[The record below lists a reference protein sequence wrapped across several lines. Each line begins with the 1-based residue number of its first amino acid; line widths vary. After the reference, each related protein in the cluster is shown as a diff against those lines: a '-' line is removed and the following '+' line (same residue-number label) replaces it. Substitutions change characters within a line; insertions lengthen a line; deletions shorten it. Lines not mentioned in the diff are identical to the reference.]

1 MSIVPEMVLLRADVS
16 ELVKMI
22 RRMLGGVE

>member
-16 ELVKMI
+16 EFVKMI
-22 RRMLGGVE
+22 RRMLGEVE